1 MSRRR
6 RWFRVR
12 RVLQQRARNGM
23 TERDEPNE
31 HEGEHSDEP
40 DKSEEHPHKARELLH
55 RPAVRIAIAV
65 VGVLLIVVGI
75 VLWIHARRFETT
87 DDAFVDARIVR
98 LAPQISGRI
107 AHVYATDNQL
117 VHVGDVLVEIDPGD
131 VSARL
136 KQAQSERELAKTQVA
151 QAQAQVHSSEA
162 ALRRAESMLAG
173 ARAQADKALRD
184 LSRFRSLQAENP
196 RAVAQTQVDQA
207 SAAAKTA
214 TAERDANE
222 RAAEGAKA
230 ALEAARAEAASATA
244 RITVLDAQVQQA
256 QLSFGYARIV
266 SPVDGHIAQ
275 RNAAVGT
282 FVTPGQQ
289 MLAIV
294 PLAMWVTAN
303 FKETQL
309 ANLHAG
315 QHVHIDI
322 DACPDADAQGHVD
335 SIQRGAG
342 QAFALLPAENATG
355 NYVKVVQRVPVKIVF
370 DRVRGDCPLGPG
382 LSVVPSVRVQ

>member
-1 MSRRR
+1 
-6 RWFRVR
+6 
-12 RVLQQRARNGM
+12 M

-31 HEGEHSDEP
+31 HDEGGHSDEP
-40 DKSEEHPHKARELLH
+40 HESEEHHHKARELLH
-55 RPAVRIAIAV
+55 RPAVRIAIV
-65 VGVLLIVVGI
+65 VAAVLLLVVGI
-75 VLWIHARRFETT
+75 VLWIHARRFEST

-98 LAPQISGRI
+98 LAPQIAGRI
-107 AHVYATDNQL
+107 AHIYVTDNQL
-117 VHVGDVLVEIDPGD
+117 VHAGDVLVEIDPGD

-136 KQAQSERELAKTQVA
+136 KQAESERELARTQVA
-151 QAQAQVHSSEA
+151 QAEAQVHSSEA
-162 ALRRAESMLAG
+162 ALRRAQSVLAG
-173 ARAQADKALRD
+173 TRAQADKALRD

-207 SAAAKTA
+207 SAAAKSA
-214 TAERDANE
+214 TAERDASE

-230 ALEAARAEAASATA
+230 ALEAAKAEASSANA
-244 RITVLDAQVQQA
+244 RITVLDAQVQEA

-266 SPVDGHIAQ
+266 APVDGHVAQ
-275 RNAAVGT
+275 RKAAVGT
-282 FVTPGQQ
+282 YVTPGQQ

-294 PLAMWVTAN
+294 PLEMWVTAN

-309 ANLHAG
+309 ADLRAG

-322 DACPDADAQGHVD
+322 DACPDTDAQGHVD
-335 SIQRGAG
+335 TIQRGAG

-370 DRVRGDCPLGPG
+370 DKVRGTCPLGPG
-382 LSVVPSVRVQ
+382 LSVVPSIRVH